1 MLLFNWLTSSFES
14 ISNCF
19 QTAVHRWWVNF
30 VENKIQALRGHKEHP
45 PSPQHPGNV
54 SPGDGVSFAIN
65 INHNHAICDQHC
77 CPNCQPDVRLLVIN
91 LYFKINIIMFAFLPK
106 MNTENQN
113 VVPKLL
119 PECRFVP
126 SLEFFSLF
134 NFSKQQMEI
143 KVVKCEDT
151 E

>member
-1 MLLFNWLTSSFES
+1 MPSVTNTADQIVNLMLLVVT
-14 ISNCF
+14 
-19 QTAVHRWWVNF
+19 QYF
-30 VENKIQALRGHKEHP
+30 V
-45 PSPQHPGNV
+45 
-54 SPGDGVSFAIN
+54 
-65 INHNHAICDQHC
+65 
-77 CPNCQPDVRLLVIN
+77 
-91 LYFKINIIMFAFLPK
+91 INIIMFAFLPK

-113 VVPKLL
+113 VVHKLL

-143 KVVKCEDT
+143 KIVKCKDT

>member
-1 MLLFNWLTSSFES
+1 MSSDT
-14 ISNCF
+14 N
-19 QTAVHRWWVNF
+19 TAVQIVNLMLF
-30 VENKIQALRGHKEHP
+30 YI
-45 PSPQHPGNV
+45 
-54 SPGDGVSFAIN
+54 IN
-65 INHNHAICDQHC
+65 QC
-77 CPNCQPDVRLLVIN
+77 
-91 LYFKINIIMFAFLPK
+91 FKINIIIFAFLPK

-113 VVPKLL
+113 DVHKLL

-126 SLEFFSLF
+126 SLKLFCLF